1 MNPMPEPPDS
11 APATPVPESRTMAN
25 IVPQVAQSLLGFI
38 EERGLAPER
47 LCRGLG
53 FTYQDLMG
61 RETLLSYDQIRALIL
76 RAQRL
81 LGNESAIGLAVGA
94 RETLV
99 SWGVAGLTM
108 LTCET
113 FGEAMAFSIEHQND
127 AGAMMDHRFG
137 VHGRQ
142 MSLDAVPR
150 VFDLLV
156 EPFLVEQSF
165 AGTVA
170 VARLVISQEFGPVR
184 VDFGFP
190 APANADVYRQFFRCP
205 VRFDA
210 GCHRM
215 TFDTHWLDARLPGYD
230 RIACGL
236 LRQQL
241 NTLLK
246 RPIGQS
252 DLVESMS
259 NRLRFDIE
267 ARPRQKDLAQT
278 VNISDRT
285 LRRRLGQQNVSYT
298 RLRDGTRFERAR
310 DLLSHSTMT
319 IAQIADAVGY
329 SDARAFRRAF
339 KRWSGQLPGEFRGG
353 L

>member
-1 MNPMPEPPDS
+1 MPKLLNK
-11 APATPVPESRTMAN
+11 APATPIPDSRTLAN
-25 IVPQVAQSLLGFI
+25 NVPHVTQALLGFI

-53 FTYQDLMG
+53 FTYQDLMS
-61 RETLLSYDQIRALIL
+61 RELLLSYDQVRTVIL
-76 RAQRL
+76 RAQLL
-81 LGNESAIGLAVGA
+81 LGDEPALGLAVGA

-99 SWGVAGLTM
+99 SWGVAGLAM

-113 FGEAMAFSIEHQND
+113 FGEAMLFGIEHQNEG
-127 AGAMMDHRFG
+127 GAMVDHRFE
-137 VHGRQ
+137 VHGRR
-142 MSLDAVPR
+142 MFLDAVPR

-156 EPFLVEQSF
+156 EPFLVEESF
-165 AGTVA
+165 AGAVA
-170 VARLVISQEFGPVR
+170 VARSVVSKEFSPVR
-184 VDFGFP
+184 VDLGFP
-190 APANADVYRQFFRCP
+190 APANSAVYRRFFRCP

-215 TFDTHWLDARLPGYD
+215 TFDAHWLDARVPGYD
-230 RIACGL
+230 RITCGL

-246 RPIGQS
+246 RPIGKS

-259 NRLRFDIE
+259 NRLRFDID
-267 ARPRQKDLAQT
+267 ARPRQKDLAQMIN
-278 VNISDRT
+278 VSDRT
-285 LRRRLGQQNVSYT
+285 LRRRLNQQNVNYT
-298 RLRDGTRFERAR
+298 QLRDGTRFERAC
-310 DLLSHSTMT
+310 DLLSHTQMT

-339 KRWSGQLPGEFRGG
+339 KRWSGQLPGEFRSDR
-353 L
+353 